1 MDGILFDNLKVILDS
16 KSMELGGSWEL
27 TLRDGYLHTYDPDL
41 LKFFFGRM
49 QQYDFPRVLDIGAS
63 TGSFS
68 LLSKFHKADVLA
80 FEPAPNTYKCLVR
93 NIQLNNLDVETFPF
107 ALSNKNGKAL
117 LKLPVIKNRRR
128 DGIACIGV
136 PKRFAV
142 REEISIE
149 TRTIDS
155 LNLRRVDL
163 IKIDT
168 EGCELLILQGGEHTL
183 RKHHPEIIFEFSI
196 RNTKQFNYDPKD
208 ILEFLRLL
216 GYKTFVKVGLE
227 DTWAT

>member
-1 MDGILFDNLKVILDS
+1 MNGILFDNLKVILDP

-27 TLRDGYLHTYDPDL
+27 ILRDGYLHTYDPDL

-49 QQYDFPRVLDIGAS
+49 QNYKYPRVLDIGAS

-68 LLSKFHKADVLA
+68 LLSKFHRANILA

-93 NIQLNNLDVETFPF
+93 NIQLNNLNVETFPF
-107 ALSNKNGKAL
+107 ALSNKNGRAL
-117 LKLPVIKNRRR
+117 LKLPVIKKRRR
-128 DGIACIGV
+128 DGIACIGT

-142 REEISIE
+142 REEVSIE

-155 LNLRRVDL
+155 LNLKHVEIL
-163 IKIDT
+163 KIDT
-168 EGCELLILQGGEHTL
+168 EGCELLILQGGEKTL
-183 RKHHPEIIFEFSI
+183 RKHHPEIIFEFSDK
-196 RNTKQFNYDPKD
+196 NTKQFNYSPKD

-216 GYKTFVKVGLE
+216 GYKTFVAVGLE
-227 DTWAT
+227 DIWAT